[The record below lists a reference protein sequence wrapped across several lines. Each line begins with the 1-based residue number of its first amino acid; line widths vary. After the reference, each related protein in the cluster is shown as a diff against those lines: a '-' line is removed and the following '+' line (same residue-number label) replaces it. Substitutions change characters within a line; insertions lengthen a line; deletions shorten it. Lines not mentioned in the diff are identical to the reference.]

1 MSISPGVAPKTA
13 SSASRLATVVVSS
26 SETPKNLLIRARRG
40 NPLAARRAEEYET
53 FKGYYHIDPSLDH
66 FLQELEAGRRH
77 S

>member
-1 MSISPGVAPKTA
+1 LE
-13 SSASRLATVVVSS
+13 SRGYTVTVGELVSS